1 MIVLLALKMVETG
14 AEVMNRAERRR
25 LKIKGKEPVMN
36 IKRGDIDAM
45 KQQATKVAVNRAFF
59 LMLAIPTMVIHD
71 KFGKLMKRDGREKTF
86 AELCIDLYDS
96 YDKGYVTLDELAQ
109 VLWEEAGIK
118 VDGVSDN
125 AVD

>member
-1 MIVLLALKMVETG
+1 
-14 AEVMNRAERRR
+14 MNREERRKR
-25 LKIKGKEPVMN
+25 KIKGAAPVIN
-36 IKRGDIDAM
+36 IKFDDVQAM
-45 KQQATKVAVNRAFF
+45 KQQATKDAVNKAFF
-59 LMLAIPTMVIHD
+59 LMLAIPTMIIHD
-71 KFGKLMKRDGREKTF
+71 KFGKLMKRENREATF

>member
-1 MIVLLALKMVETG
+1 MVETG